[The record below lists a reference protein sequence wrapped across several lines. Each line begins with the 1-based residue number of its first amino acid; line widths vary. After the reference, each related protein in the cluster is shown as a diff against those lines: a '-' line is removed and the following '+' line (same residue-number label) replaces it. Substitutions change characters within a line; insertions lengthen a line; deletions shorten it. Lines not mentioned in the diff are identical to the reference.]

1 MLLVISPQHLGLL
14 ASGGMGREDVQRALF
29 EQARV
34 PLSSFSPEIAE
45 RVRGRRPQLFQD
57 SEPEAVPVAD
67 GPENILLAVAGGRG
81 SHTLFFPP
89 YGETRAVTK
98 PIRD

>member
-1 MLLVISPQHLGLL
+1 MN
-14 ASGGMGREDVQRALF
+14 REDVQRALF
-29 EQARV
+29 ELARA

-45 RVRGRRPQLFQD
+45 RVRGRRPQLFAD

-67 GPENILLAVAGGRG
+67 GPENILLAVAGGPG
-81 SHTLFFPP
+81 SHTLFFPT